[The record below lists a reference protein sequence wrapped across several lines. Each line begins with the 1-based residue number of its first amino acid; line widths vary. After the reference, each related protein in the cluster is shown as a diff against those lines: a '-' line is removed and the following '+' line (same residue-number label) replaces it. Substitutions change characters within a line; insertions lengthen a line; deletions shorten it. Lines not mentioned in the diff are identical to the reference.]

1 MKRTIAAVTVLGALT
16 AVGAAPAAGQAQWDA
31 RDLEGGGKEFQLRN
45 DEGAV
50 IILAC
55 QLNGLGAGF
64 AFPEPIQPTQR
75 AVVRGVPGARENVAV
90 APVNDRMLQI
100 AGGRGLDFTLELLR
114 TAARISVRAGGRNA
128 SFEVF
133 GSNSVVSECVD
144 QQEDRIGDPRRL

>member
-1 MKRTIAAVTVLGALT
+1 MKTTIAAVTVLGALT
-16 AVGAAPAAGQAQWDA
+16 AGAVPAAGQAQWDA

-55 QLNGLGAGF
+55 QINGLGAGF
-64 AFPEPIQPTQR
+64 AFPEPIESTQR

-90 APVNDRMLQI
+90 SPVNDRTLQI

-114 TAARISVRAGGRNA
+114 TAARISVRAGGRSA